1 MRSDCI
7 LPAIVALA
15 AILPREV
22 SGEDVSR
29 FFDDHARGWFWY
41 EDPAP
46 EPELIEPEPVAL
58 TPPAPLPEPAPEPD
72 PVAPTPAA
80 EGPAPGSTA
89 WLREAMPVALDVA
102 TDDPTPENVERYF
115 LLQREALDKSERFS
129 EVAQLISTG
138 HPTLDE
144 NRRRPRAD
152 QFAKM
157 LDGQAAAGRQEVL
170 RDLFSRSALILF
182 VDRTC
187 SACAMVGDNLH
198 RLSQTH
204 GLIWRVV
211 SLDGTILP
219 PQFNVETAF
228 DQGISEQLGVTS
240 GGAIFLATPPN
251 RFDPVTWNPT
261 AGAEIT
267 ERVVSVAYRAG
278 LITPE
283 QYQMTRAVNAPV
295 SAALDTPVT
304 TIPDILR
311 QADELLRTDGIRV
324 ELANEPV
331 ADMAQGDR

>member
-1 MRSDCI
+1 MRLCCG
-7 LPAIVALA
+7 LPAVIVLSAM
-15 AILPREV
+15 LPREV
-22 SGEDVSR
+22 AGADVSQ
-29 FFDDHARGWFWY
+29 FFDDRARGWFWY

-46 EPELIEPEPVAL
+46 EPEVIEPEPEPVAL
-58 TPPAPLPEPAPEPD
+58 TPPAPIPEPEPTQAP
-72 PVAPTPAA
+72 PAA
-80 EGPAPGSTA
+80 EAPTPGSTA
-89 WLREAMPVALDVA
+89 WLREAMPLALDVA

-170 RDLFSRSALILF
+170 RDLFSRSALVLF
-182 VDRTC
+182 VDRNC

-228 DQGISEQLGVTS
+228 DQGISEQLGVTT

-278 LITPE
+278 LISPD

-295 SAALDTPVT
+295 SAALDTPVGE
-304 TIPDILR
+304 IPDILR
-311 QADELLRTDGIRV
+311 QADELLRSDGIRV
-324 ELANEPV
+324 GE
-331 ADMAQGDR
+331 GDN